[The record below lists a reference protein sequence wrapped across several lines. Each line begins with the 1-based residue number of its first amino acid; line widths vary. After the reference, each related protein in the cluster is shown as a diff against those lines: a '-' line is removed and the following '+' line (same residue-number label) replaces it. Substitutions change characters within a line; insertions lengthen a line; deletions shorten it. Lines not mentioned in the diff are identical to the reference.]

1 MLELGR
7 GTQLDAPNCSV
18 ANAFYLAKPPRVAS
32 NCGVILL
39 HLQPS
44 FHLHA
49 TDAAWMVAGAAAVAL
64 GFWLAR
70 RAR

>member
-1 MLELGR
+1 
-7 GTQLDAPNCSV
+7 
-18 ANAFYLAKPPRVAS
+18 LAKPPLVAS

-39 HLQPS
+39 HLQTS
-44 FHLHA
+44 FHLHT
-49 TDAAWMVAGAAAVAL
+49 TDAAWLVAGPAAVAL

>member
-1 MLELGR
+1 
-7 GTQLDAPNCSV
+7 
-18 ANAFYLAKPPRVAS
+18 LAKPPRVAS
-32 NCGVILL
+32 NRGVILL
-39 HLQPS
+39 HLQTS

-49 TDAAWMVAGAAAVAL
+49 TDAAWLVAGAAAVVL

>member
-1 MLELGR
+1 
-7 GTQLDAPNCSV
+7 
-18 ANAFYLAKPPRVAS
+18 LAQTPWGGS
-32 NCGVILL
+32 NRGVILL
-39 HLQPS
+39 HLQTS

-49 TDAAWMVAGAAAVAL
+49 TDAAWLVAGAAAVVL

>member
-7 GTQLDAPNCSV
+7 GAQLVASSCSV
-18 ANAFYLAKPPRVAS
+18 ANAFYLAKPLLVAS

-39 HLQPS
+39 HLHTS
-44 FHLHA
+44 FHLHT
-49 TDAAWMVAGAAAVAL
+49 TDAAWLVAGLAAVAL